1 MEQMH
6 YTKNIEVAPFQG
18 KDILVE
24 NLVPVLSPE
33 QREKRKQEIELQ
45 LYDVFRKYHR
55 GMD

>member
-6 YTKNIEVAPFQG
+6 YTKNIEVALFQG